1 MTREQKA
8 NIIEELSQKF
18 KASNYFYIADA
29 SGLSVA
35 QINDF
40 RKLCYEN
47 KVEYKVYKN
56 TLIKKA
62 FDSSKTDYTEFS
74 DILKGFSGVLFAKDA
89 GNAPAKL
96 IKEFRNTGLHK
107 PELKGAFIDSEIFIG
122 DQHLDALSKLKSKNE
137 LIGEIITLLQSP
149 AKNVI
154 AALKSAER
162 KLAGVV
168 KVLGER

>member
-1 MTREQKA
+1 MTREEKA
-8 NIIEELSQKF
+8 TIIEELSQKF

-29 SGLSVA
+29 SGLTVA

-56 TLIKKA
+56 TFIKKA
-62 FDSSKTDYTEFS
+62 FDSSETDYSEFS

-96 IKEFRNTGLHK
+96 IKDFRKAGFDK
-107 PELKGAFIDSEIFIG
+107 PELKGAFVDSEIYIG

-137 LIGEIITLLQSP
+137 LIGEIISLLQSP

-154 AALKSAER
+154 AALKSAEH
-162 KLAGVV
+162 KLAGIV
-168 KVLGER
+168 KVLETK

>member
-1 MTREQKA
+1 MTREEKA
-8 NIIEELSQKF
+8 KIIEELSQKF

-29 SGLSVA
+29 SGLTVA

-40 RKLCYEN
+40 RKRCYEN

-62 FDSSKTDYTEFS
+62 FDLSETDYSEFS

-96 IKEFRNTGLHK
+96 IKEFRKAGYDK
-107 PELKGAFIDSEIFIG
+107 PELKGAFIDSEIYIG

-137 LIGEIITLLQSP
+137 LIGEIISLLQSP

-154 AALKSAER
+154 AALKSAEH

>member
-1 MTREQKA
+1 MTREEKA
-8 NIIEELSQKF
+8 TIIEELSQKF

-29 SGLSVA
+29 SGLTVA

-40 RKLCYEN
+40 RKRCYEN

-62 FDSSKTDYTEFS
+62 FDSSETDYSEFS

-96 IKEFRNTGLHK
+96 IKEFRKAGINK
-107 PELKGAFIDSEIFIG
+107 PELKGAFIDSEIYIG

-137 LIGEIITLLQSP
+137 LIGEIISLLQSP

-154 AALKSAER
+154 AALKSAEH

-168 KVLGER
+168 KVLGQR